1 MKISPVKFYK
11 KPNYPTRD
19 YFILNSAK
27 LKDHVPVKWR
37 KNKII
42 TGALA
47 VLIFGSVNN
56 KKDEMIKKE
65 KIVFIKNKNEGINEN
80 TEIISRK
87 TIPSIAPIFIHGD
100 GRGATGCVVM
110 NPPVFLT
117 EEEARQVIE
126 TELKKENIIFDKK
139 NLKINEISF
148 PKKWGYN
155 ENEADTVIMDGYS
168 SKYNIAYE
176 FISAD
181 DYLQFGG
188 EWDGSTVHSYD
199 LVKAGENLRNK
210 MKEYGKLN
218 TAIFYDPMMY
228 PDNNTSKNSTYR
240 LLVEYNN
247 LLDKDIDNEEN
258 KGKELGYSKYEKQS
272 KNYSKKSIELLKQQ
286 VRDFLEW
293 IKKEGI
299 LKEK

>member
-1 MKISPVKFYK
+1 MEISPVKSYK
-11 KPNYPTRD
+11 KPNYPTRE
-19 YFILNSAK
+19 YFILNSAE
-27 LKDHVPVKWR
+27 LKDYIPAKWR
-37 KNKII
+37 NNKII
-42 TGALA
+42 AGALA
-47 VLIFGSVNN
+47 VLLLGSGNN
-56 KKDEMIKKE
+56 QKDKTINKE
-65 KIVFIKNKNEGINEN
+65 KIALVKNINDGINKNADTIAKKN
-80 TEIISRK
+80 
-87 TIPSIAPIFIHGD
+87 IPSIAPIFIHGD

-148 PKKWGYN
+148 PKKWGFK

-181 DYLQFGG
+181 DYMHFGG

-199 LVKAGENLRNK
+199 LVKAAENLRNK